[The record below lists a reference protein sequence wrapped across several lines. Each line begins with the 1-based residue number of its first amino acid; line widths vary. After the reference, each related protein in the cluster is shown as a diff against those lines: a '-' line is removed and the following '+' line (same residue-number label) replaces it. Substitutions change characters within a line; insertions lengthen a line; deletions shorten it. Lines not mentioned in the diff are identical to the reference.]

1 MEHSGKR
8 IVFISLILLI
18 AFVYWVRLV
27 NLQLGE
33 KDYES
38 VAINNAL
45 NKITLY
51 PSRSNLFD
59 RHGKLIVYN
68 THIYDLSV
76 FPFEIKELDTALLS
90 KILELPGKDLLHL
103 FADAKI
109 KALKRQK
116 NNANNKSTTFYSNLS
131 PRQFAFLRENMFRLK
146 GFFIESRTDRQ
157 FASKSAPHAL
167 GYLGEANESLLE
179 SDEYYQP
186 GDLVGITGLERFYEK
201 EFRGI
206 KGIKTV
212 WQNRKYE
219 QKGEVKDSQF
229 NYPSIA
235 GPDAT
240 STLDIDV
247 QNYARLLLEG
257 KRGSIVAIEPQT
269 GEVIA
274 FVNFPDY
281 DPNTLVGR
289 SRANTFK
296 YLLTDPVKPLYNRAV
311 KGVYPPGSTFK
322 TVMAAIAL
330 QEGVLEPN
338 TTHGCGGG
346 YRLGN
351 IRVGCHPHGGPLD
364 VRGSLQISCNSYYC
378 QVFRDVI
385 DNPKYD
391 NVKEGYAV
399 LEKHLRSLG
408 LGSPLGIDLMG
419 ESRGNIPSVNQLNKR
434 HGKSWKSSTVISLSI
449 GQGEILL
456 TPLQIANLAAIMAN
470 RGWYITP
477 HLIRKI
483 DGFSDTAWRRKY
495 TLKNYTTVNPIHF
508 ETVIEG
514 MAGVTIPGGT
524 ANGTGIPNIEICAKT
539 GTAQNPHGK
548 DHSVYMAFAP
558 KDNPKIAIAVI
569 VENGGFGAT
578 YAAPIA
584 NLIIEK
590 YLNPDKETQ
599 KPDMEKRMLESKI
612 Q

>member
-1 MEHSGKR
+1 MENSGKR
-8 IVFISLILLI
+8 IVFKSLIVVIFVLYWIRLI
-18 AFVYWVRLV
+18 

-38 VAINNAL
+38 IAINNAL

-90 KILELPGKDLLHL
+90 KILELPGADLLHL
-103 FADAKI
+103 LEDAKV
-109 KALKRQK
+109 KAVRRQK

-131 PRQFAFLRENMFRLK
+131 ARQFAFLRENMFRLK

-167 GYLGEANESLLE
+167 GYLGEANETLLE

-219 QKGEVKDSQF
+219 QQGEVKDSQF
-229 NYPSIA
+229 NYPSVA

-240 STLDIDV
+240 STLDIEV
-247 QNYARLLLEG
+247 QNYARQLIEG
-257 KRGSIVAIEPQT
+257 KKGSIVAIEPRT
-269 GEVIA
+269 GEIIA
-274 FVNFPDY
+274 FVNYPDY

-296 YLLTDPVKPLYNRAV
+296 SLLTDPVKPLYNRAV

-330 QEGVLEPN
+330 QEGVLEPE

-385 DNPKYD
+385 DNPKYA

-399 LEKHLRSLG
+399 LERHLRSFG

-477 HLIRKI
+477 HLIRTI
-483 DGFSDTAWRRKY
+483 DGITDTAWQRKFKFKHY
-495 TLKNYTTVNPIHF
+495 TSVNPMHF

-514 MAGVTIPGGT
+514 MAGVTLPGGT
-524 ANGTGIPNIEICAKT
+524 ANGTGIPGLEICAKT

-558 KDNPKIAIAVI
+558 KENPQIAIAVI
-569 VENGGFGAT
+569 VENGGYGAT

-584 NLIIEK
+584 NLLIEK
-590 YLNPDKETQ
+590 YLNPGKETQ